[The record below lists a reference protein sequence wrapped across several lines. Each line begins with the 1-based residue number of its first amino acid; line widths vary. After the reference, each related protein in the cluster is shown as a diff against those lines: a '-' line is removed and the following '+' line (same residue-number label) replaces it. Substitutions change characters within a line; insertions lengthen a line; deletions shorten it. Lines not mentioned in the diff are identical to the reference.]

1 MPSAHSRER
10 SAAVP
15 TGAPTSSPR
24 TALARSVIGLTFTN
38 DCNHPGM
45 VDLGTSKL
53 LPKTS
58 GNITRK
64 PNICT
69 PCGVFTSMPISAD
82 TQHMAKAK
90 VSSSRQ
96 AAMADTGLVSI
107 RKPRTIAKPRVIA
120 TEIM

>member
-1 MPSAHSRER
+1 MASAHSSEC

-15 TGAPTSSPR
+15 TGPPISRPR
-24 TALARSVIGLTFTN
+24 TALVRSVIGLTFTN
-38 DCNHPGM
+38 DCSHPGM
-45 VDLGTSKL
+45 VAGRTSRL

-82 TQHMAKAK
+82 TQHMDRAK

-96 AAMADTGLVSI
+96 AATADTGLVQI
-107 RKPRTIAKPRVIA
+107 RKPSTIPKPRVIA